1 MSAEVRWVTGVAK
14 PSGNALKEWNCCV
27 RLRMPMIP
35 LPRDFQDFLRL
46 LNASRIRYLV
56 IGGYAVAY
64 HGYVR
69 YTGDLD
75 LFVELSVSN
84 ATKLVSVLRE
94 FGFDLP
100 ELKPALFL
108 QKGRIVR
115 LGYEPMRLEILNEI
129 DGVSFQECYQHRRR
143 STVGGLNIHFIDL
156 PELLKNKRASGRLK
170 DLADVEALTAKTA
183 KTARRRRLRPQK
195 NQDTRA

>member
-1 MSAEVRWVTGVAK
+1 MT
-14 PSGNALKEWNCCV
+14 
-27 RLRMPMIP
+27 P

-46 LNASRIRYLV
+46 LNANRIKYLV

-75 LFVELSVSN
+75 IFIELSVPN
-84 ATKLVSVLRE
+84 ATKLVAALRN

-100 ELKPALFL
+100 QLKPALFL

-129 DGVSFQECYQHRRR
+129 DGVSFEECYRHRRR
-143 STVGGLNIHFIDL
+143 SRVGGLSINFIHL
-156 PELLKNKRASGRLK
+156 SHLLKNKRASGRQK

-183 KTARRRRLRPQK
+183 KTERRRRFRPG
-195 NQDTRA
+195 AS

>member
-1 MSAEVRWVTGVAK
+1 M
-14 PSGNALKEWNCCV
+14 KEWSYCV
-27 RLRMPMIP
+27 KLRMPMIP

-46 LNASRIRYLV
+46 LNVNAIRYVV

-75 LFVELSVSN
+75 VFVELSANN
-84 ATKLVSVLRE
+84 ASRLVSALRE

-100 ELKPALFL
+100 QLKPSLFL
-108 QKGRIVR
+108 RKGRIVR

-129 DGVSFQECYQHRRR
+129 DGVSFEQCYRHRRR
-143 STVGGLNIHFIDL
+143 SRVGNLRINFIAL
-156 PELLKNKRASGRLK
+156 PQLLRNKRASGRQK
-170 DLADVEALTAKTA
+170 DLADVEALTAK
-183 KTARRRRLRPQK
+183 RPHVRRLRSRQRRP
-195 NQDTRA
+195 AP